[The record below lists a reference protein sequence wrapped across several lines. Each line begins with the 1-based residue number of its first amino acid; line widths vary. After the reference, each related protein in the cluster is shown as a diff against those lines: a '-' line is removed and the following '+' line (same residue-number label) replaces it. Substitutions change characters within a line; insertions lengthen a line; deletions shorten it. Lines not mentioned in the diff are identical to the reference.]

1 MSSTDLRWSKAER
14 STGVNACVEL
24 ASDGS
29 VIALRNSRDPE
40 VILHYSHAEIAAFF
54 EGVKAGE
61 FDYLLDG

>member
-1 MSSTDLRWSKAER
+1 M
-14 STGVNACVEL
+14 NACVEL